1 MICVCLSAECG
12 GEIMLDSNKMF
23 DLVESPGFRD
33 SIPYSEGVQC
43 NWLVK
48 VFILWIHLDH
58 SAM

>member
-1 MICVCLSAECG
+1 
-12 GEIMLDSNKMF
+12 MLDSNKMF

-33 SIPYSEGVQC
+33 NIPYSEGVQC

-48 VFILWIHLDH
+48 VFILSIHLDH